1 MHDKIVSAFHIEL
14 PPTDQFDSQH
24 PKNVAINRRNLNKI
38 FGIIILLAKQGLTFR
53 GHDESKTSFNKR
65 NFLETVEMACKLD
78 TELQKHCNCRE
89 VYLCKK
95 FRNRMISI
103 IVNPVH

>member
-1 MHDKIVSAFHIEL
+1 MTRMCQHFKLSL
-14 PPTDQFDSQH
+14 PLTDQFDSQH

-38 FGIIILLAKQGLTFR
+38 FGVIILLAKQGLTFR

-78 TELQKHCNCRE
+78 TELQKHCNCGE

-95 FRNRMISI
+95 FQNQMIFI
-103 IVNPVH
+103 IVNQVN